1 MNCFFL
7 VTHSRAGMTHEDQL
21 IPSLYR
27 YLRPWE
33 AEFLDSACVWS
44 EYLMKRKEVNAQNQR
59 LTLISPL
66 LYPYPRIHLYTNIS
80 HQCPNFH
87 PIVKWTKDKDNLA
100 LSNAPESLFSQRMR
114 VRKALLRYVFLWSDH
129 VGIKNQPFALDHSH
143 HQSLHHSFQF
153 QTMVQNI
160 KFRRNQWQRS

>member
-1 MNCFFL
+1 
-7 VTHSRAGMTHEDQL
+7 MTHEDQL

-33 AEFLDSACVWS
+33 AEFLDSACVGQSTWWRG
-44 EYLMKRKEVNAQNQR
+44 KRWMLKISA
-59 LTLISPL
+59 SPL
-66 LYPYPRIHLYTNIS
+66 WAPFCIHIHASIYIPIFLINVRISIPSSNGQRT
-80 HQCPNFH
+80 
-87 PIVKWTKDKDNLA
+87 

-129 VGIKNQPFALDHSH
+129 VGIKNQPYALDHSH
-143 HQSLHHSFQF
+143 HQSLHHSFKF
-153 QTMVQNI
+153 QTMIQNI